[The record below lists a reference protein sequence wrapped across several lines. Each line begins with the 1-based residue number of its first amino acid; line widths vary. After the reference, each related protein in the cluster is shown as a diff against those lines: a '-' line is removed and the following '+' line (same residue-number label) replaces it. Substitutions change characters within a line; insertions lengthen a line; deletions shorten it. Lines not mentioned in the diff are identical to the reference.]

1 LIPIVPETEN
11 FADRPNSL
19 SKSKAKNFG
28 GSESGLCAWAE
39 KISAGKSVCYCA
51 ENDRVGVGVA
61 ARAAPQVP
69 WRIRRHEHNQR
80 FVSQLGEDDPG
91 QVAFI
96 AEEGEAILPRI
107 NPSARSGDDRLRM
120 TTCVL
125 GSSSRMIAITAGS
138 HSNS

>member
-19 SKSKAKNFG
+19 SKSKAKYFG

-51 ENDRVGVGVA
+51 ENDRVG
-61 ARAAPQVP
+61 
-69 WRIRRHEHNQR
+69 IE
-80 FVSQLGEDDPG
+80 
-91 QVAFI
+91 

-107 NPSARSGDDRLRM
+107 NPSARSGDEQAKNDDLRVGQFVAHDRHHRRQPFELVTGQEAEDERR
-120 TTCVL
+120 L
-125 GSSSRMIAITAGS
+125 GGCSPSAKARNLAANSSEASK
-138 HSNS
+138 

>member
-51 ENDRVGVGVA
+51 ENDRVG
-61 ARAAPQVP
+61 
-69 WRIRRHEHNQR
+69 IE
-80 FVSQLGEDDPG
+80 
-91 QVAFI
+91 